1 MRKNLFSYDILYI
14 CGIPVKS
21 YNSLLNFE
29 IDFLRELELEG
40 IQEAVKMWEFAKDIA
55 NSENMPSEKVLE
67 ILEGKDKT
75 RLDLLIKY
83 SSSLKDLSDRTK
95 TEDKK
100 IRKIAAFVL
109 ANRVEETFFDEN
121 KEDFLN
127 FFGFDVQNSTNDYS
141 YFLPLVEKLPERIS
155 NELVEFLFT
164 EKESGDYSCLSEE
177 EETQETQEVSEK
189 IDKNNLGKRSQSTKK
204 RSQTTKKSI
213 GKESS

>member
-14 CGIPVKS
+14 CGIPVKRYS
-21 YNSLLNFE
+21 SLLNFE

-40 IQEAVKMWEFAKDIA
+40 IQEAVKMWEFAVDIA
-55 NSENMPSEKVLE
+55 NSENMPPEEILK
-67 ILEGKDKT
+67 ILEGSDKT

-109 ANRVEETFFDEN
+109 ANRVDETFFNEN

-155 NELVEFLFT
+155 NELVEFLFK
-164 EKESGDYSCLSEE
+164 EKESGDYSCLSK
-177 EETQETQEVSEK
+177 ETAPKTALEK
-189 IDKNNLGKRSQSTKK
+189 IDKNDLGKRSQSTKK

>member
-1 MRKNLFSYDILYI
+1 MRKNLFSYDVLYI

-40 IQEAVKMWEFAKDIA
+40 IQEAVKMWEFAKGVAD
-55 NSENMPSEKVLE
+55 SENISSEKVLE
-67 ILEGKDKT
+67 ILEGRDKT
-75 RLDLLIKY
+75 KTDLLIKY
-83 SSSLKDLSDRTK
+83 SSGLKELTDRTK
-95 TEDKK
+95 VEDKK

-109 ANRVEETFFDEN
+109 AHRVDENYFKEN
-121 KEDFLN
+121 KENFLN
-127 FFGFDVQNSTNDYS
+127 FFGFDIKKTNDYS
-141 YFLPLVEKLPERIS
+141 YFLPLVEKLPERVT
-155 NELVEFLFT
+155 NELVEFLFE

-177 EETQETQEVSEK
+177 KETQETQEAPEK

-204 RSQTTKKSI
+204 RSQTTKKST